1 MVSEPNNDIEG
12 FIQKFIQKGL
22 KENPLDVLLK
32 LLIKEEE
39 LPSLRKEFKDKYL
52 KPLLKNWE
60 KISNDVNKNTTK
72 TSDIFEKLENVI
84 DSKISEIKS
93 ENKNPNKPK
102 QDNKTDSKSTDS
114 FDLGFLKNI
123 YNNKKEE
130 PQKEEP
136 QKEEPQKEEPQKEK
150 KPESVISF
158 LPELLDKLF
167 GKKEEKQQE
176 PQKEKLLQGKLP
188 ETVISFSKDAMDV
201 LEKMSGKFLKGQ
213 EDGNKKVSDSFM
225 DAINNLGGIIKGRG
239 ILGFITDLITS
250 LPMMLAAIGGATVL
264 AGMFWPEIKKFI
276 GDKFGDKASEIFDQ
290 FQGTVNAIGK
300 FVTMGGFK
308 FTIGKTFSSI
318 GTFLGTLADDL
329 LMSFKGI
336 FLGLADNSVG
346 GFLKGTTA
354 ALSSG
359 GLKGLLK
366 TGAGAILKGV
376 SKVAL
381 KAIPLIGSVISF
393 ADAYG
398 RFKEG
403 EILQGTIDIAAGLA
417 GLVPGWGTAFSIG
430 LSLLN
435 AFIDFKSGEE
445 KEQIKTQAVSISSML
460 LKGVGFLS
468 KTLGKGVL
476 RKLPLIG
483 TMLTLASAWE
493 KFKQGEILSGTLDVA
508 SGLVSLIP
516 GLGIPLSI
524 GIDLLN
530 SFISTPENKEN
541 GVQRFGFSI
550 TTMAMKALS
559 YFAKFG
565 RPFFKRLPLIGTLLS
580 FGSAWDRFQQNN
592 ITGGLLDVVS
602 GIATLV
608 PGIGTGISI
617 GLDVLNMFLDSKDET
632 GQPKSAAVGNFFKGI
647 WEKFKTTGVFKAF
660 FSLSEGLSKLVT
672 GNLKDGMKDLSKLPY
687 IGGMFSG
694 IANWLNEP
702 TDQPTAPTT
711 SNKHP
716 LSDTSKKI
724 IENLPKE
731 YSKEEE
737 DKLHEE
743 RTSVVNER
751 TGIEKEIENLNNTK
765 TKDEADEISKRKI
778 VDDLEKKKQE
788 LFQRQKNINFQ
799 TRRYKELKEGKK
811 LTTLEDY
818 EAEAVARSIPIQDGV
833 SGDGDGVNLFKDA
846 INYSSTS
853 SQLNG
858 LTFQPPN
865 AQKLNIVPDKGD
877 QVLAMKR
884 GGAIDNTFEK
894 LNESIDNLNK
904 RIESL
909 VKIQIDSNKNSNQQ
923 ELNSPVIINNSTTQT
938 QSQPRNIK
946 FSGERDEIYLTRM
959 DWLRNN
965 SYSRIS

>member
-102 QDNKTDSKSTDS
+102 QDNKPDSKSTDS

-130 PQKEEP
+130 KPENLT
-136 QKEEPQKEEPQKEK
+136 EK
-150 KPESVISF
+150 KPESIISF

-250 LPMMLAAIGGATVL
+250 LPAMLAAIGGATVL

-445 KEQIKTQAVSISSML
+445 KEQIKTQSVSITSML

-476 RKLPLIG
+476 KRLPLIG

-493 KFKQGEILSGTLDVA
+493 KFQKGDVLSGTLDVA

-541 GVQRFGFSI
+541 GVQRSGFSI
-550 TTMAMKALS
+550 ATIAMKALG

-565 RPFFKRLPLIGTLLS
+565 KPFFKRIPLIGTLLS
-580 FGSAWDRFQQNN
+580 FGSAWDRFQGGN
-592 ITGGLLDVVS
+592 IYGGLLDIVS
-602 GIATLV
+602 GLVGLV
-608 PGIGTGISI
+608 PGIGTAASI
-617 GLDVLNMFLDSKDET
+617 GIDILNSFLDSKDPET
-632 GQPKSAAVGNFFKGI
+632 GEARSVGINNFYKDLWG
-647 WEKFKTTGVFKAF
+647 KFKTTGMFKAF
-660 FSLSEGLSKLVT
+660 SNLADGLAKLVT

-694 IANWLNEP
+694 ISNWLNEP
-702 TDQPTAPTT
+702 TDQPIAEVK
-711 SNKHP
+711 SDKHP
-716 LSDTSKKI
+716 LSDASKKI

-731 YSKEEE
+731 YNKEEE

-743 RTSVVNER
+743 GKTIVGER
-751 TGIEKEIENLNNTK
+751 KGIEQ
-765 TKDEADEISKRKI
+765 EISKFKEDPSTYETNDGMQKYVEYETKRQEL
-778 VDDLEKKKQE
+778 LEK
-788 LFQRQKNINFQ
+788 QKNLNYQ
-799 TRRYKELKEGKK
+799 LKRYKELKEGKK

-818 EAEAVARSIPIQDGV
+818 ETESKPIPIQDGV
-833 SGDGDGVNLFKDA
+833 SGEGSGVNLFKDA
-846 INYSSTS
+846 IKYSSAS

-865 AQKLNIVPDKGD
+865 AQKLNILPDKGD
-877 QVLAMKR
+877 QILAMKR

-894 LNESIDNLNK
+894 LNESINNLNK

>member
-52 KPLLKNWE
+52 RPLLKNWE
-60 KISNDVNKNTTK
+60 KISNDVNKNTNK

-93 ENKNPNKPK
+93 ENKNTTKTQ

-114 FDLGFLKNI
+114 FNLGFLKNI

-130 PQKEEP
+130 KPENLT
-136 QKEEPQKEEPQKEK
+136 EK
-150 KPESVISF
+150 KPESIISF
-158 LPELLDKLF
+158 LPEILDKLF
-167 GKKEEKQQE
+167 GKKDEKQKE
-176 PQKEKLLQGKLP
+176 PQQEKLLQSKLP
-188 ETVISFSKDAMDV
+188 ETVISFSKDAMDI
-201 LEKMSGKFLKGQ
+201 LEKMSGKILKGQ

-225 DAINNLGGIIKGRG
+225 DAINNLGSIIKGRG
-239 ILGFITDLITS
+239 ILGFITDLVTS

-276 GDKFGDKASEIFDQ
+276 GDKFGDKAAEVFDQ
-290 FQGTVNAIGK
+290 FQGTINAIGK

-308 FTIGKTFSSI
+308 FTMGKTFSSI

-346 GFLKGTTA
+346 GILKGTTA

-381 KAIPLIGSVISF
+381 KAIPLIGSVMSF

-417 GLVPGWGTAFSIG
+417 GLLPWVGTPFSIG

-445 KEQIKTQAVSISSML
+445 KEQLKFQAVSITSML
-460 LKGVGFLS
+460 MKGVGWIGKFLVP
-468 KTLGKGVL
+468 KLKF
-476 RKLPLIG
+476 LPLIG

-493 KFKQGEILSGTLDVA
+493 KFQQGEILGGTLDVA

-541 GVQRFGFSI
+541 GVQRSGFSI
-550 TTMAMKALS
+550 ATIAMKALG

-565 RPFFKRLPLIGTLLS
+565 KPFFKRLPLIGTLLS
-580 FGSAWDRFQQNN
+580 FGSAWDRFQGGN
-592 ITGGLLDVVS
+592 IVGGLLDVVS

-617 GLDVLNMFLDSKDET
+617 GLDVLNSFLDSKDEAT
-632 GQPKSAAVGNFFKGI
+632 GKPKSAAVGNFFKGI

-694 IANWLNEP
+694 ISNWLNEP
-702 TDQPTAPTT
+702 TDQPIAEVK
-711 SNKHP
+711 SDKHP
-716 LSDTSKKI
+716 LSDVSKKI
-724 IENLPKE
+724 LENLPKE

-743 RTSVVNER
+743 EKAIVGER
-751 TGIEKEIENLNNTK
+751 QGIEQ
-765 TKDEADEISKRKI
+765 EISKFKEDPSADGMQKYVEYETKRKEL
-778 VDDLEKKKQE
+778 LEK
-788 LFQRQKNINFQ
+788 QKNLNYQ
-799 TRRYKELKEGKK
+799 LKRYKELKEGKK

-818 EAEAVARSIPIQDGV
+818 EAVEETQKNANFYSNDPVLSQISGMQNTKSSVNFEPRKDVKNSGNIIIDPKTGSVITLHANDSIFASKP
-833 SGDGDGVNLFKDA
+833 GDSVDQTFK
-846 INYSSTS
+846 
-853 SQLNG
+853 
-858 LTFQPPN
+858 
-865 AQKLNIVPDKGD
+865 
-877 QVLAMKR
+877 
-884 GGAIDNTFEK
+884 K

-938 QSQPRNIK
+938 QSQPRNMK